1 VYCTYLLLKLASS
14 SFVEETDPIFNKAF
28 ETLSQSWTPCIPP
41 DRGQSHEYAVL
52 SDGDIN
58 RFLPV
63 STPEPEQKISDFR

>member
-1 VYCTYLLLKLASS
+1 LASS

-52 SDGDIN
+52 SDGYIN

-63 STPEPEQKISDFR
+63 FIPEPEQKISNLQ

>member
-58 RFLPV
+58 RFLPAV
-63 STPEPEQKISDFR
+63 FIPEPEQKIP

>member
-1 VYCTYLLLKLASS
+1 V
-14 SFVEETDPIFNKAF
+14 ETDPIFNKAF

-58 RFLPV
+58 RFLTG
-63 STPEPEQKISDFR
+63 SIPESEQKISNLQ